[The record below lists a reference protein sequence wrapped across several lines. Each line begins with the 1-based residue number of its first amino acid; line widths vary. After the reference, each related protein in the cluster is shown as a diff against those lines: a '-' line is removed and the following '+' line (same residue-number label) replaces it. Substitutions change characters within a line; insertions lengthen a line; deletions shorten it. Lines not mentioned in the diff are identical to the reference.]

1 MKILKIGDTVH
12 IGDLGVMKKSRT
24 IKDKKMEYEVPPKA
38 IIAEGIVTQYVWN
51 TESVKIEYP
60 EFIGYTAWFHF
71 SFEPLDIGCYGSLSF
86 LTPDKLPFNHGGFV
100 VDKNPQNLCT
110 RNMDSKRCRIIYE
123 PDFNVSGGFKL
134 EPLDGSPVGYYTSKQ
149 WSRIELLDHL
159 KMLQGKSVKGKG
171 KIHSIFYNG
180 VPVPQIDLKHA
191 KDNSDTFI
199 MVEFQNNT
207 LTGFPLAL
215 FT

>member
-12 IGDLGVMKKSRT
+12 IGDLGIMKKSRM
-24 IKDKKMEYEVPPKA
+24 IENKKMEYEVPPKA
-38 IIAEGIVTQYVWN
+38 IIAEGIVTEYIWN
-51 TESVKIEYP
+51 KEAVKIEYP
-60 EFIGYTAWFHF
+60 EYIGYAAWFHF

-86 LTPDKLPFNHGGFV
+86 LTPDKLPYNHVGMV

-110 RNMDSKRCRIIYE
+110 RNLDSKRCRIIYE
-123 PDFNVSGGFKL
+123 PDFNVSGAFKL
-134 EPLDGSPVGYYTSKQ
+134 EPLDGSPIGYYTSKQ
-149 WSRIELLDHL
+149 WSRVELLDHL
-159 KMLQGKSVKGKG
+159 ALLKGKSVKGKG

-180 VPVPQIDLKHA
+180 VSVPQIDLKQA
-191 KDNSDTFI
+191 KDTSDTFI

-215 FT
+215 FS